1 MAKPKDRANGD
12 CTVFERK
19 DRPGTWRGQAV
30 WLNPATGEQIV
41 KSFDCSIGTDR
52 QRKRVALEKAQ
63 DWLKKVQ
70 GGLLP
75 DADKVTLWDW
85 LERWLQDYVKPK
97 VRVGSYLKCEGC
109 LRLYIKPYLG
119 KVLITRLKSPDIQ
132 RVLNQLLIDGG
143 QEKTKKVDDKEIK
156 EKKGI
161 ATGTVRVT
169 RRYLI
174 MALDQAVKVGLL
186 TRNVIKETE
195 PPKLTKKEIH
205 PLNKK
210 QAAKLAEVA
219 KAAMEAATEEK
230 TVRDS
235 AYMAILLALA
245 TGARLGEILGLKW
258 DCVNLDKG
266 IIYIR
271 RVLDL
276 KQKGG
281 IFNEPKTAKSQRQIP
296 LPADVAKELKKYKT
310 RQEWQKH
317 LLGDKWEGCGDE
329 KNEQADKD
337 KDSGLVITN
346 HFGRPLNASNF
357 EGRYFKPYL
366 AQAGIS
372 KTVKFHDLRHTH
384 ATLLLLDGV
393 NVKVVSE
400 RLGHSTV
407 QMTLD
412 IYSHV
417 LPGMQDTAVKAL
429 AGLFTKTGTKNN

>member
-1 MAKPKDRANGD
+1 
-12 CTVFERK
+12 
-19 DRPGTWRGQAV
+19 
-30 WLNPATGEQIV
+30 
-41 KSFDCSIGTDR
+41 
-52 QRKRVALEKAQ
+52 
-63 DWLKKVQ
+63 
-70 GGLLP
+70 
-75 DADKVTLWDW
+75 
-85 LERWLQDYVKPK
+85 
-97 VRVGSYLKCEGC
+97 
-109 LRLYIKPYLG
+109 
-119 KVLITRLKSPDIQ
+119 
-132 RVLNQLLIDGG
+132 
-143 QEKTKKVDDKEIK
+143 
-156 EKKGI
+156 
-161 ATGTVRVT
+161 
-169 RRYLI
+169 

-205 PLNKK
+205 PMNKK

-329 KNEQADKD
+329 KKRAGRHGQRQS
-337 KDSGLVITN
+337 SGLVITN

-357 EGRYFKPYL
+357 E
-366 AQAGIS
+366 ADTS
-372 KTVKFHDLRHTH
+372 SHT
-384 ATLLLLDGV
+384 
-393 NVKVVSE
+393 
-400 RLGHSTV
+400 
-407 QMTLD
+407 
-412 IYSHV
+412 
-417 LPGMQDTAVKAL
+417 
-429 AGLFTKTGTKNN
+429 

>member
-1 MAKPKDRANGD
+1 MAKPKDRGNGE
-12 CTVFERK
+12 CSVYERK
-19 DRPGTWRGQAV
+19 DRPGVWRGQAV
-30 WLNPATGEQIV
+30 WKNPATGEDVI
-41 KSFDCSIGTDR
+41 KRFDCSTGTER
-52 QRKRVALEKAQ
+52 QRQREALNKAQ
-63 DWLKKVQ
+63 DWLRKVQ

-75 DADKVTLWDW
+75 DADKVTLWEW
-85 LERWLQDYVKPK
+85 LERWLKDYVKPK
-97 VRVGSYLKCEGC
+97 VRVGSYLKCESC

-119 KVLITRLKSPDIQ
+119 KMLLCRLKSPDVQ
-132 RVLNQLLIDGG
+132 RVINQLLIDGG
-143 QEKTKKVDDKEIK
+143 REKVKKVDDQEIK
-156 EKKGI
+156 EKQGI

-169 RRYLI
+169 RRYLA

-210 QAAKLAEVA
+210 QAAELMTVA

-230 TVRDS
+230 TIRDS

-258 DCVNLDKG
+258 DCVDLDRG
-266 IIYIR
+266 IIFIR

-281 IFNEPKTAKSQRQIP
+281 VFNEPKTARSRRQIP
-296 LPADVAKELKKYKT
+296 LPADVAKELKRYKT

-317 LLGDKWEGCGDE
+317 LLGDKWEGCGEDE
-329 KNEQADKD
+329 AQDKEE
-337 KDSGLVITN
+337 DSGLVITN
-346 HFGRPLNASNF
+346 HFGRPLSASNF

-366 AQAGIS
+366 VQAGIS

-400 RLGHSTV
+400 RLGHSSV

-417 LPGMQDTAVKAL
+417 LPDMQEGAVKVL
-429 AGLFTKTGTKNN
+429 DGLFTKSAT